1 MSSIWAEAPPRRPEE
16 IVLGKGA
23 TAHEL
28 LKIIYQCQNLPLHTR
43 MRAAMACLPFETPK
57 LGITYQ
63 ASESDFA
70 TLLDQRIKRHQLRLV
85 EHQSRL
91 VEHQPQQIE
100 AKSRLANHKFRR
112 I

>member
-23 TAHEL
+23 TAHDL
-28 LKIIYQCQNLPLHTR
+28 LKIIYQCQDLPLHTR

-57 LGITYQ
+57 LGITFQ
-63 ASESDFA
+63 TSDSDFA
-70 TLLDQRIKRHQLRLV
+70 TLLDQRIKRHQL
-85 EHQSRL
+85 RL